1 MSSIWMPQL
10 ANQVSGVLRY
20 KSLTSCN
27 SRKTARWR
35 PACSCLRRGSMR
47 IDGTNEI
54 YYLAMV
60 EVEGYKKFDWSKKFS
75 RKIFK
80 NWYSRLG
87 SIWQRTDFTNE
98 SYTNSVGSK
107 EISKLIFFRR
117 KIFKKL
123 ISYVQ
128 EDGRIFFLHLR
139 FWWQLWPPTNGLRR
153 WPKPPRPL
161 VNRSQFQKIFI
172 RFGATEFIWQ
182 LNRRNQLERFLWAS
196 KSHCGRNK
204 II

>member
-139 FWWQLWPPTNGLRR
+139 FWWQLWPPTNGLRPTVTEASEAAR
-153 WPKPPRPL
+153 QSVSVSKNIYSLWCDRIYLTAEQTKSIGK
-161 VNRSQFQKIFI
+161 VFVSQQVAL
-172 RFGATEFIWQ
+172 R
-182 LNRRNQLERFLWAS
+182 
-196 KSHCGRNK
+196 
-204 II
+204 